1 MEPLA
6 INSFTITKSLFYEG
20 MLRVSRESYGKFAR
34 KALLV
39 LAGLWLVLLVI
50 TLVADGN
57 IFQTLGYLAVMA
69 FAGIWICVIMPRNNA
84 KRAFAKLT
92 AQSGVLERTTC
103 FYEDHLQIT
112 AENSITTIEYLQVS
126 QILTS
131 KRLLILTCE
140 DKRGILLLLNG
151 FSVGDAQTIR
161 SLIEQNKRKEQDY
174 D

>member
-1 MEPLA
+1 MQPIA

-39 LAGLWLVLLVI
+39 LAGLWIVLLFI
-50 TLVADGN
+50 TLIADGN
-57 IFQTLGYLAVMA
+57 IFPALGYLAVMV

-84 KRAFAKLT
+84 KRAFAKLA
-92 AQSGVLERTTC
+92 AQSGDLERTTC

-112 AENSITTIEYLQVS
+112 AESSITTIEYLQVS
-126 QILTS
+126 QILIS

-140 DKRGILLLLNG
+140 DKRGVLLLLSG
-151 FSVGDAQTIR
+151 FSVGDAQTVR
-161 SLIEQNKRKEQDY
+161 SQIEHNKRKEQDN